1 MTAVLYTPHF
11 VQFFDN
17 DGDPLAGGLLYTYEA
32 GTTTPKATY
41 ADFESAGEN
50 SNPVVLDSAG
60 RAKIFIDGS
69 YRFVLHDADD
79 VPIANGT
86 TDNVTSFTNDIASGE
101 PGDNTVSTV
110 KIVDEAVTPA
120 KLSPEVYTLF
130 DDKVLSGLVLS
141 NNTTDATNDIDTA
154 IGACVSD
161 DGTTVMTLTS
171 AITKRL
177 DAAWSVGTNQGG
189 LDTGSISNTTYHV
202 WVIYRTD
209 TDITDVLFSLSA
221 SSPTMPSG
229 YTKKKC
235 IGSIVRVG
243 GVIKPFTQYGNYF
256 EWVTPVVDVDDDNPG
271 TSAVT
276 RTLTLPT
283 GVKLRALVNAGIYS
297 GTTASVNG
305 YLSSLDQADL
315 AVQARTTATLTGQS
329 NFNGCDT
336 GTAWNFNQ
344 VQVWCNVSAQI
355 RSRID
360 TSGALDRIGIITQ
373 GWIDPRI

>member
-11 VQFFDN
+11 IQFFDDN
-17 DGDPLAGGLLYTYEA
+17 GDPLSGGFLYTYEA

-41 ADFESAGEN
+41 ADAAAAGEN
-50 SNPVVLDSAG
+50 PNPVELDSAG

-69 YRFVLHDADD
+69 YRFVLHDSNNVA
-79 VPIANGT
+79 ISNGT
-86 TDNVTSFTNDIASGE
+86 TDNVTSFSNTLESGE
-101 PGDNTVSTV
+101 PGDNTVSTA
-110 KIVDEAVTPA
+110 KIQDEAVTPL
-120 KLSPEVYTLF
+120 KMSPSFYTIYK
-130 DDKVLSGLVLS
+130 DRVLSGMTLS
-141 NNTTDATNDIDTA
+141 NNTTDATNDVDILS
-154 IGACVSD
+154 GSCVSD
-161 DGTTVMTLTS
+161 DGTTIMTLSST
-171 AITKRL
+171 ITKRL
-177 DAAWSVGTNQGG
+177 DAAWDVGTNQGG

-209 TDITDVLFSLSA
+209 TDITDVLFSTSA
-221 SSPTMPSG
+221 SAPTMPSA

-235 IGSIVRVG
+235 IGSIVRVS

-276 RTLTLPT
+276 RTLTLPI

-315 AVQARTTATLTGQS
+315 AVQARTTAALTGQS
-329 NFNGCDT
+329 NFNGCDV

-344 VQVWCNVSAQI
+344 TQVWSNVSAQI